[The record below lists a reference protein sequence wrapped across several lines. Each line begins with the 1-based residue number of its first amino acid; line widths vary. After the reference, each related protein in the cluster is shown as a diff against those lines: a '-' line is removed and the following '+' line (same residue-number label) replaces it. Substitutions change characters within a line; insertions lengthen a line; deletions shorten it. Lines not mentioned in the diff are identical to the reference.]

1 MVPRSWQSVK
11 NLQNYMGTSKASKI
25 AQRMARDATI
35 LGIAEPA
42 ELDQDLNLIWKTEWN
57 IKFLVLTSL
66 QVELMHLSQLRD
78 LTGRDLA
85 LATS

>member
-1 MVPRSWQSVK
+1 
-11 NLQNYMGTSKASKI
+11 MGTSKASKI
-25 AQRMARDATI
+25 FQRMVRDASI
-35 LGIAEPA
+35 LGLAEA
-42 ELDQDLNLIWKTEWN
+42 AVLDLDLILIWKTEWN

-78 LTGRDLA
+78 LTGSDLA